1 MKENKIWLSF
11 KRIIIFLFILF
22 LINYFSVKSGYYE
35 SKIRENTIITEE
47 KIKEFEED
55 VKNGNYVD
63 LKDYTESDYVDTSNK
78 LNIIGYKLGEGVDDF
93 INNKVTKILKTIGN
107 LFK

>member
-1 MKENKIWLSF
+1 MKENKIWLNF

-55 VKNGNYVD
+55 VKNGDYVD
-63 LKDYTESDYVDTSNK
+63 IKDYTESNYVDTSNK
-78 LNIIGYKLGEGVDDF
+78 LNSIAYNLGEGIDDF
-93 INNKVTKILKTIGN
+93 INNKVTKILKNISK
-107 LFK
+107 LFH